1 MVQIAAL
8 AGYCDELL
16 ASSDFPDYAP
26 NGIQVTAEREVT
38 KLVSGVTASR
48 RWLEAALAEGA
59 DGLLVH
65 HGYFWKGEDPR
76 IVGMKAERL
85 RLLLRH
91 DVGLLVYHLPLDAHP
106 VYGNNAQLAQ
116 RLAIRVESRHE
127 VAGIPGLLTVG
138 SLAAPIGGVALA
150 ERIADRLGRAP
161 THVGDDHPIARVAL
175 CTGAGQR
182 FLSRAAELGAD
193 AFISGEISEPTAHEA
208 RELGIQ
214 YFAAGHHATE
224 RDGPAALGE
233 HLATEFGLSHRF
245 IDDDNPA

>member
-8 AGYCDELL
+8 ADYCDELL
-16 ASSDFPDYAP
+16 ASAEFPDYAP
-26 NGIQVTAEREVT
+26 NGLQVAGESEVT
-38 KLVSGVTASR
+38 KLASGVTASR
-48 RWLEAALAEGA
+48 RWLEAALAAGA

-106 VYGNNAQLAQ
+106 VYGNNVQLAQ
-116 RLAIRVESRHE
+116 RLGIRVASRHDA
-127 VAGIPGLLTVG
+127 AGIPGLLALG
-138 SLAAPIGGVALA
+138 SLDAPLDGASLAERIGVALA
-150 ERIADRLGRAP
+150 RSP
-161 THVGDDHPIARVAL
+161 VHVGEDRPINRVAV

-182 FLSRAAELGAD
+182 FLAQAADLGAD
-193 AFISGEISEPTAHEA
+193 ALISGEISEPTAHEA

-224 RDGPAALGE
+224 RAGPAALGG
-233 HLATEFGLSHRF
+233 HLAEQFGLDHEF